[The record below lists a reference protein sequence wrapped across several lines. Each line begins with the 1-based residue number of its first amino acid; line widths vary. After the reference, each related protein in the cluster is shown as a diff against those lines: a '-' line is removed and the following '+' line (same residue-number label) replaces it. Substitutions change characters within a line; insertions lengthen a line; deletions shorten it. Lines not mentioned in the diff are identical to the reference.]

1 MGIKRGNLLKEK
13 EKRNN
18 IIYSKIQKAWK
29 IAMKIEQIQDWE
41 L

>member
-1 MGIKRGNLLKEK
+1 MTIQRGNLLKEK

-18 IIYSKIQKAWK
+18 NIYSKIQKAWK
-29 IAMKIEQIQDWE
+29 ISIKLEQMKDWE